1 MNRNAANEVKSLFH
15 EMMFIFG
22 LKIGETSNKEK
33 QEIESMIKKRNELR
47 TQKRFTE
54 ADKIRKQ
61 LKVIGIELIDHK
73 RRTVWKK
80 LT

>member
-1 MNRNAANEVKSLFH
+1 
-15 EMMFIFG
+15 
-22 LKIGETSNKEK
+22 
-33 QEIESMIKKRNELR
+33 EIESMIKKRNELR